1 MELETHQ
8 ISLFLSYVN
17 KVKGLLKLSIQTEMW
32 KQKLNLWKMCFIFG
46 YMRLRAIN
54 TIYGSY
60 RLFYGPNLKIE
71 VQSPTTIRIN
81 IRTKRSG
88 VEAGK
93 RFNGWGCFGT
103 RFFLERCCLNNL
115 DRFERILH
123 LKLHVSTYVS
133 VSSRTLFMYL

>member
-1 MELETHQ
+1 
-8 ISLFLSYVN
+8 
-17 KVKGLLKLSIQTEMW
+17 
-32 KQKLNLWKMCFIFG
+32 MCFIFIHG

-54 TIYGSY
+54 TIYGSN
-60 RLFYGPNLKIE
+60 RLFFGSNLKIE
-71 VQSPTTIRIN
+71 VQRPTTIRIN

-88 VEAGK
+88 VLAGK

-123 LKLHVSTYVS
+123 LKLHLSTYVPLVS
-133 VSSRTLFMYL
+133 VYSRTLFMYNVAEVEHSFFIILSVKY